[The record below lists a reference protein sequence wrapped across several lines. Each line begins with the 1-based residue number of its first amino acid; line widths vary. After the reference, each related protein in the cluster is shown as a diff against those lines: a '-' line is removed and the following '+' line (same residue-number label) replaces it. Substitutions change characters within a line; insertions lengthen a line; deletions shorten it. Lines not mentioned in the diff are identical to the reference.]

1 MTAAE
6 AKAMILESKVQ
17 AAAHAK
23 AILAEENPDYDFLN
37 RELRAYILCK
47 FHLTEAECQTENFE
61 KLAGLSLSKS
71 MNLSPELV
79 KEYDMARSCDGV
91 TSQTAKMLLLFMAI
105 QRDLSIKLP
114 PMETAYA
121 ETLEDICIMVWKAM
135 GNKPLGSIS

>member
-1 MTAAE
+1 MAE
-6 AKAMILESKVQ
+6 LDAKALILQSKSQ
-17 AAAHAK
+17 AAAHMNSIKSAQP
-23 AILAEENPDYDFLN
+23 LTYDLLN
-37 RELRAYILCK
+37 RELRGYIKAK
-47 FHLTEAECQTENFE
+47 FHLTDEDCTTDIFSE
-61 KLAGLSLSKS
+61 LAGISLSKS
-71 MNLSPELV
+71 MKLSPELV
-79 KEYDMARSCDGV
+79 KEFDMARSCDGV